1 MNFVKIQKIN
11 NTSPQ
16 KKDELLNK
24 NFICKNIILISNLPE
39 ELYSKEYLYQK
50 KYLGQYGH
58 IIQILFDKN
67 NRNNKSIIV
76 QYDTNNQCALAIIF
90 LDNLLIQKN
99 QRLKVSYFITK
110 YCYNFINNKEC
121 NNSTCL
127 FIHNYYINEYLYSEI
142 NHYGFINNIK
152 FASNILNIPL
162 KSLLSIKM
170 ELFGENY
177 YLKNQ
182 KFPKITMKKLK
193 NKDFIKKISSKENN
207 YKNNEGKSYKNSSED
222 DSINTNN
229 TSNLNYSLLYKSK
242 RKNKSRFNFVKNDIN
257 KNESVLVPEFVLDF
271 LDKSIFNYNN
281 NDLLNDDCNINID
294 NFNCNWSI
302 ILFGKYKNINYLS
315 I

>member
-1 MNFVKIQKIN
+1 MNFEKIQKLK

-16 KKDELLNK
+16 EKDELLNRY
-24 NFICKNIILISNLPE
+24 FISKNIILISNLPE
-39 ELYSKEYLYQK
+39 ELYSKEHLYQK

-67 NRNNKSIIV
+67 NKNNKSIIV
-76 QYDTNNQCALAIIF
+76 QFDTNNQSALAVLF
-90 LDNLLIQKN
+90 LDNLLIKNN

-142 NHYGFINNIK
+142 NHFGFINNIK
-152 FASNILNIPL
+152 FASSILNIPL
-162 KSLLSIKM
+162 KSLMSIKT
-170 ELFGENY
+170 ELFGDNY
-177 YLKNQ
+177 YLQHQ
-182 KFPKITMKKLK
+182 KFPKITIKKLK
-193 NKDFIKKISSKENN
+193 NKDFIKNFSSNTINN
-207 YKNNEGKSYKNSSED
+207 KDESKSNKNSSED

-229 TSNLNYSLLYKSK
+229 TSKNWNNSLFFKFK
-242 RKNKSRFNFVKNDIN
+242 RKNKSRFNFVKTDIN
-257 KNESVLVPEFVLDF
+257 KNEFVLIPEFVLDF

-281 NDLLNDDCNINID
+281 NDLLNNDYNVNID

-302 ILFGKYKNINYLS
+302 ILFGKCKNN
-315 I
+315 

>member
-1 MNFVKIQKIN
+1 MNFENIQKKN
-11 NTSPQ
+11 DTSSQ
-16 KKDELLNK
+16 KKDILLNK
-24 NFICKNIILISNLPE
+24 YFISKNIIIISNIPN
-39 ELYSKEYLYQK
+39 ELYSKDVLYQK

-67 NRNNKSIIV
+67 NQNNKSIIV
-76 QYDTNNQCALAIIF
+76 QFDTNNQSALAVLF
-90 LDNLLIQKN
+90 LDNLLIKKN
-99 QRLKVSYFITK
+99 QRIKVNYFITK
-110 YCYNFINNKEC
+110 YCFNFINNKEC

-281 NDLLNDDCNINID
+281 NDLLNNDYNVNID

-302 ILFGKYKNINYLS
+302 ILFGKCKNN
-315 I
+315 

>member
-1 MNFVKIQKIN
+1 MNFEKIQKLK

-16 KKDELLNK
+16 EKDELLNRY
-24 NFICKNIILISNLPE
+24 FISKNIILISNLPE
-39 ELYSKEYLYQK
+39 ELYSKEHLYQK

-67 NRNNKSIIV
+67 NKNNKSIIV
-76 QYDTNNQCALAIIF
+76 QFDTNNQSALAVLF
-90 LDNLLIQKN
+90 LDNLLIKNN

-110 YCYNFINNKEC
+110 YCYNFINNEVC
-121 NNSTCL
+121 FNSTCL
-127 FIHNYYINEYLYSEI
+127 FIHDYNINEYLYSEI
-142 NHYGFINNIK
+142 KHFGFINNVK
-152 FASNILNIPL
+152 FASNVLNIPL
-162 KSLLSIKM
+162 KIILSIKS

-177 YLKNQ
+177 YLQNQ

-193 NKDFIKKISSKENN
+193 NKDFIKNISSKEKN
-207 YKNNEGKSYKNSSED
+207 YKKNEFKSYKNSSED

-229 TSNLNYSLLYKSK
+229 TSNNWNYSLIYKLK

-257 KNESVLVPEFVLDF
+257 KNESVFIPEFVLDF

-281 NDLLNDDCNINID
+281 NDLLNNDYNINID

-302 ILFGKYKNINYLS
+302 ILFGKNKSIN
-315 I
+315 